1 MSSSGQSGSSGS
13 WLRRLAESISGEPR
27 NLEQLAEVLGDAR
40 ERGLI
45 DADVL
50 QMLEA
55 VLQVSEIQVR
65 DVMVPRSQMVVIN
78 RDEPV
83 EKILPVVIESGHS
96 RFPVVGEDRDEVQ
109 GILLAKDLLRFFVE
123 DQAGDFDIKECLRPA
138 VFIPESKRLNVLL
151 KEFRVTH
158 NHMAIVVDEYG
169 GVAGLLTIED
179 VLEQIV
185 GDIGDEY
192 DIDEGEGIRREAD
205 RSWTVPALTRIEDF
219 NQAFG
224 TRFSDEEFDTIG
236 GLVLHELG
244 RMPRRGEAVQIGG
257 LEIKV
262 TRADRRRIETLR
274 VTTPRDLE
282 VRTTEGG

>member
-1 MSSSGQSGSSGS
+1 MSEERSRPSGS
-13 WLRRLAESISGEPR
+13 WLRRLLESLSGEPQD
-27 NLEQLAEVLGDAR
+27 LDELSEVLTDAR

-45 DADVL
+45 DTDVFA
-50 QMLEA
+50 MLEG

-65 DVMVPRSQMVVIN
+65 DVMVPRSQMVVIQ
-78 RDEPV
+78 RDEPP
-83 EKILPVVIESGHS
+83 ERILPVVVESGHS
-96 RFPVVGEDRDEVQ
+96 RFPVVGEDRDEVV
-109 GILLAKDLLRFFVE
+109 GILLAKDLLRYFAE
-123 DQAGDFDIKECLRPA
+123 GGKGQFDIRECVRPA

-151 KEFRVTH
+151 KEFRVSH

-169 GVAGLLTIED
+169 GVSGLLTIED

-192 DIDEGEGIRREAD
+192 DVDEGEGIRKEAE
-205 RSWTVPALTRIEDF
+205 RVFAVPALTRIEEF
-219 NQAFG
+219 NSTFG

-244 RMPRRGEAVQIGG
+244 RMPRRGEAIEIGG
-257 LEIKV
+257 LELKV
-262 TRADRRRIETLR
+262 VRADRRRIETLR

-282 VRTTEGG
+282 LPGAG